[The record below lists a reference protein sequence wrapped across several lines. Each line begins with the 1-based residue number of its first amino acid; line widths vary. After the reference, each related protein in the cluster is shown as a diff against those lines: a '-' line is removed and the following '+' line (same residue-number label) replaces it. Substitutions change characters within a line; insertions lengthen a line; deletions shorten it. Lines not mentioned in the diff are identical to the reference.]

1 MSDPYLKSGI
11 FLAPFHNHDE
21 NPTLSMERDLELLEH
36 LDRLNYHEAWIGE
49 HHSGGFEL
57 IACPEM
63 FIAAAAQRTRHIR
76 LGTGVVSLPYHNPF
90 MLADRMVQLD
100 HMTRGRAMFGVG
112 PGALVHDALKI
123 GIDPGDQRQM
133 MNEAF
138 EVIYDLLHGKTVN
151 QKTDWFNLT
160 DAQLQL
166 RPYTRPTME
175 LAVAAARSPSGSL
188 LSGKYGVG
196 MLSIGGT
203 SPMAMEAHTRNWGLY
218 EEPARA
224 NGHVPDRKNWR
235 IVGLFHIAETREQA
249 RKNAE
254 FGVQAFA
261 NYFRDV
267 ATFPIIP
274 PEVPNPVDWLIESG
288 TGCIGT
294 PDDAIAYI
302 ERLMAGLGRVW
313 GDLRIGAELGRLGG
327 DQAALRVDGA
337 FCAPAFPDQPR
348 PAAGKLRLR
357 HQPSRRLYRQG
368 GGGDPER
375 GRPARREPRRRSEA
389 AGGGVGAGPRPIVV
403 AAVHARVSQGEAGRC
418 RARTGFST
426 TSRGSPP
433 APPAPSPGFAARSRP
448 GRATS
453 SNGCWPAWTWSAARS
468 SRRRGR
474 WPPRRATSRKSC
486 CAGSRSWKRGSRSSK
501 VRRPAS
507 KPASTS

>member
-1 MSDPYLKSGI
+1 MSDLHLRSGI

-21 NPTLSMERDLELLEH
+21 NPTLSIERDMELLQH
-36 LDRLNYHEAWIGE
+36 LDRLGYNEAWIGE

-63 FIAAAAQRTRHIR
+63 FIAAAAERTRHIR

-123 GIDPGDQRQM
+123 GIDPDAQRQM
-133 MNEAF
+133 MYDSF
-138 EVIYDLLHGKTVN
+138 DVIVRLLRGEIVTK
-151 QKTDWFNLT
+151 KTDWFNLT

-166 RPYTRPTME
+166 RPYTKPTME
-175 LAVAAARSPSGSL
+175 LAVAAARSPSGSF

-203 SPMAMEAHTRNWGLY
+203 SAMAMERHTENWGLY
-218 EEPARA
+218 EETARA

-235 IVGLFHIAETREQA
+235 VVGMFHIAETREQA
-249 RKNAE
+249 RKNVQ

-274 PEVPNPVDWLIESG
+274 PDVPDPTDWLIETG

-302 ERLMAGLGRVW
+302 DRLIAGSGGFGVMCELAQNWADWEATKRHYELMAR
-313 GDLRIGAELGRLGG
+313 
-327 DQAALRVDGA
+327 
-337 FCAPAFPDQPR
+337 F
-348 PAAGKLRLR
+348 
-357 HQPSRRLYRQG
+357 
-368 GGGDPER
+368 
-375 GRPARREPRRRSEA
+375 
-389 AGGGVGAGPRPIVV
+389 
-403 AAVHARVSQGEAGRC
+403 VHPHFQ
-418 RARTGFST
+418 
-426 TSRGSPP
+426 
-433 APPAPSPGFAARSRP
+433 RSRELLQ
-448 GRATS
+448 GSYDYATS
-453 SNGCWPAWTWSAARS
+453 HHVDFT
-468 SRRRGR
+468 
-474 WPPRRATSRKSC
+474 
-486 CAGSRSWKRGSRSSK
+486 
-501 VRRPAS
+501 
-507 KPASTS
+507 